1 MIASGVVPWL
11 ALQLRGGLSSV
22 ARDLLLDLTRPL
34 APVKIVW
41 DTSLELDR
49 LVSELQRV
57 NLSMQNQHTE
67 AIWPWNTAQLKR
79 RLRPD
84 LPGCFGGA
92 GGFACETGLW

>member
-1 MIASGVVPWL
+1 MLVVSSRGWL
-11 ALQLRGGLSSV
+11 YNCVGACHPV
-22 ARDLLLDLTRPL
+22 ARDLLLDLTQPL

-67 AIWPWNTAQLKR
+67 AIWPWSAPQR
-79 RLRPD
+79 S
-84 LPGCFGGA
+84 
-92 GGFACETGLW
+92 